1 MQKNPFA
8 LIYEKTY
15 SENKTEI
22 DKIRNLRQVF
32 TKDGVVVGI
41 VIRSVERY
49 DQVKIKPTESGAEH

>member
-41 VIRSVERY
+41 LVEVVRVLMA
-49 DQVKIKPTESGAEH
+49 Q